1 MARLSVFAGLLVGFL
16 RNPVQGFSVM
26 RIALDLHCSEFIPNV
41 DFQRS
46 VILNAVECKLKT

>member
-26 RIALDLHCSEFIPNV
+26 RMALDLHCLEFIPN